1 MALTLI
7 QFIEA
12 TLRGETE
19 EKYKKRVARI
29 RRLANERDALIDSIE
44 VLGDDPRADK
54 KRARLERVEKMIEEL
69 I

>member
-1 MALTLI
+1 MALTLN

-19 EKYKKRVARI
+19 KEYKKRVAKI
-29 RRLANERDALIDSIE
+29 RRLANERDDLIDSIE

-54 KRARLERVEKMIEEL
+54 KKARLERVEKMIEGL